1 MSTDQ
6 DHGVETL
13 KKQLSLGADETKR
26 YLDQLDKK
34 VAELDERHGKSGN
47 EGAASYLKAAIDSA
61 RMSAD
66 KLRDVGCEM
75 AGEHEE
81 LSSQSVAMAETA
93 LEKSQNAMRGVM
105 NTAVEYDNKYMGS
118 SGQAATGKLSDT
130 LHSVVNSGR
139 QRTMDAMELARET
152 LSNLGLH
159 AQNAAGQAKQSAQI
173 ATGEAVKLAEKGD
186 EKLGVTTM
194 ASGVMQQVKNLD
206 ERMQVTATAAKI
218 DAKVTG
224 GLGKKVVT
232 TGLEIVQ
239 ESVDYISETLTH
251 AKQAANKSSTAS
263 EVENKTA
270 SMTGS
275 MESLTEQ
282 GKEQAEEMKE
292 SAKEK
297 ATSAVETARGKTGSA
312 TDTVKEKAGATK
324 EAAGE
329 KTSEAKDKAA
339 EATGTARDKASET
352 ASSVKGKA
360 DETVESTK
368 RHTSHATESAHEGV
382 PKAKD
387 MAQHG
392 IDKTKDLADHAKQK
406 GHEKVDQAQETG
418 HQAANSI
425 RQKGRDMSEQLTPD
439 EGSGQSNAV
448 KSSKDA
454 ASRARNSAESTKPD
468 FMS

>member
-6 DHGVETL
+6 EHGVETL

-61 RMSAD
+61 RTSAD

-81 LSSQSVAMAETA
+81 LSSQSVAMVETA
-93 LEKSQNAMRGVM
+93 LEKSQDAMRGVM

-130 LHSVVNSGR
+130 VHSVVNTGR
-139 QRTMDAMELARET
+139 QRTMDTMELAREM

-159 AQNAAGQAKQSAQI
+159 AQNAAGQVKQSAQV

-263 EVENKTA
+263 EAENKAA

-312 TDTVKEKAGATK
+312 IDTVKEKADATK
-324 EAAGE
+324 ETAGE

-360 DETVESTK
+360 GEAAESAKGKAGDTAESTK
-368 RHTSHATESAHEGV
+368 RHTSHATGSAHEGV

-392 IDKTKDLADHAKQK
+392 IDKTKDFAGHAKEK
-406 GHEKVDQAQETG
+406 AHEKVGQAQETG

-425 RQKGRDMSEQLTPD
+425 RQKGKDVSEQLTPD
-439 EGSGQSNAV
+439 EGSG
-448 KSSKDA
+448 
-454 ASRARNSAESTKPD
+454 
-468 FMS
+468 